1 MDTLQTLFDGAR
13 SSFGEGRSIK
23 DAFYNK
29 ARASRNKR
37 DDNSTRETP
46 SSPLTGQQS
55 DLGKSFDQSSNSK
68 ASLPAFLPSA
78 FGNRI
83 RIREEK
89 RRSLTSIV
97 VAIIESRGALIIF
110 IFIIPRREKIRY
122 FTPRYRW
129 IGRWFQLPMP
139 CIIVVY
145 ANGFVIGVVKTSKN
159 RLERKRNISGI
170 LFERVDK
177 IVSFY
182 FDLTV
187 PMGIVFL

>member
-1 MDTLQTLFDGAR
+1 
-13 SSFGEGRSIK
+13 
-23 DAFYNK
+23 
-29 ARASRNKR
+29 
-37 DDNSTRETP
+37 
-46 SSPLTGQQS
+46 
-55 DLGKSFDQSSNSK
+55 
-68 ASLPAFLPSA
+68 
-78 FGNRI
+78 
-83 RIREEK
+83 
-89 RRSLTSIV
+89 
-97 VAIIESRGALIIF
+97 
-110 IFIIPRREKIRY
+110 
-122 FTPRYRW
+122 
-129 IGRWFQLPMP
+129 MP